1 MGTQGSPRARFVI
14 DPPPSEELLA
24 EIESIPGVWARR
36 GAISVPD
43 NAIWIVDHLLESRQA
58 RFRKFPGSTPPLA
71 RNARPALSWLH
82 PMVVEPGF
90 LTSYQR
96 EGVARALSWPNES
109 GLFVW
114 SAGSGKT
121 LAGILWAL
129 SAGPAISIVVTK
141 AAIRPSWD
149 RQIREYTRG
158 VELRSLIGESPDPA
172 ALASFDPARPVIF
185 ITGYDTLPAWIGALE
200 RLRPARVVFDEI
212 HRAKSHQR
220 WDAEQSWEDEGKV
233 KFSLKENQAAA
244 CLRLSKVT
252 RHRLGLTATPI
263 RDRVR
268 DLWAQLDLVRP
279 GDFGGFWPFAK
290 RYCNTPDA
298 PIWMADYSFRPLGEI
313 KVGDSVIG
321 WIRKHGSRTKS
332 ARGPRRVLA
341 RSVVTHVQRRE
352 AEIVELEMQSGRKIR
367 CTPDHQWLTTNR
379 FGSNVDNQDR
389 DDAIRSAVSMGAT
402 YKQAGSP
409 FGLSVPSVWRV
420 VHFDKTYEYL
430 PAKVGRPLCFV
441 ANPDSPDLTPDQAW
455 AAAWLG
461 GVYDGEGHDNFIAQ
475 SQKHNPEAFARIGEA
490 LEALG
495 VPAMPA
501 KEGASCGGWR
511 ISGGRDGLL
520 HFQKIVRSVR
530 FPKVAD
536 RTMLTGK
543 FRKHPDPVVRIKP
556 LGMGEVISLTTTTG
570 NYVAWGYASKNCAA
584 RENPFGGM
592 DTRGSSNL
600 EELQRRLGFVVH
612 SVPHSLANRSLP
624 PARRL
629 VTFIPIAQQVRAEG
643 SRNLIRGA
651 LHRGAAGLREA
662 LLMEAASR
670 KRKIILDHVL
680 DAIDGK
686 LKIVIFTGRKI
697 DVESIRAAIAKKA
710 PGCPLWAATGN
721 DSPEQR
727 DAWRLEYMAAPGPAV
742 FVATGESCGE
752 GQDYQDTDL
761 GIMAM
766 LPYTPGQVIQYEG
779 RWVRLGM
786 RRPVEIR
793 YFVAEGTIDEHVSAI
808 LLEKLPAIERTVDL
822 DEVSGLTSELAG
834 DESELIASMAT
845 KVLAA

>member
-1 MGTQGSPRARFVI
+1 
-14 DPPPSEELLA
+14 
-24 EIESIPGVWARR
+24 
-36 GAISVPD
+36 
-43 NAIWIVDHLLESRQA
+43 
-58 RFRKFPGSTPPLA
+58 
-71 RNARPALSWLH
+71 
-82 PMVVEPGF
+82 MVVEPGF
-90 LTSYQR
+90 LMSYQR
-96 EGVARALSWPNES
+96 EGLARALTWPNES
-109 GLFVW
+109 GLAVW

-121 LAGILWAL
+121 LLGILWAL
-129 SAGPAISIVVTK
+129 SAGPAVSIVVTK

-172 ALASFDPARPVIF
+172 ALAGLDPARPHIF

-244 CLRLSKVT
+244 CLRLSKVA

-290 RYCNTPDA
+290 RYC
-298 PIWMADYSFRPLGEI
+298 
-313 KVGDSVIG
+313 
-321 WIRKHGSRTKS
+321 
-332 ARGPRRVLA
+332 
-341 RSVVTHVQRRE
+341 
-352 AEIVELEMQSGRKIR
+352 
-367 CTPDHQWLTTNR
+367 
-379 FGSNVDNQDR
+379 
-389 DDAIRSAVSMGAT
+389 
-402 YKQAGSP
+402 
-409 FGLSVPSVWRV
+409 
-420 VHFDKTYEYL
+420 
-430 PAKVGRPLCFV
+430 
-441 ANPDSPDLTPDQAW
+441 
-455 AAAWLG
+455 
-461 GVYDGEGHDNFIAQ
+461 
-475 SQKHNPEAFARIGEA
+475 
-490 LEALG
+490 
-495 VPAMPA
+495 
-501 KEGASCGGWR
+501 
-511 ISGGRDGLL
+511 
-520 HFQKIVRSVR
+520 
-530 FPKVAD
+530 
-536 RTMLTGK
+536 
-543 FRKHPDPVVRIKP
+543 
-556 LGMGEVISLTTTTG
+556 
-570 NYVAWGYASKNCAA
+570 AA

-600 EELQRRLGFVVH
+600 AELQRRLGFVVH

-651 LHRGAAGLREA
+651 LKRGAAGLREA

-697 DVESIRAAIAKKA
+697 DVESIRAAISKKA
-710 PGCPLWAATGN
+710 LGCPLWAATGE
-721 DSPEQR
+721 DTPEQR
-727 DAWRLEYMAAPGPAV
+727 EVWRAEFMASPGPAV
-742 FVATGESCGE
+742 LVATGESFGE
-752 GQDYQDTDL
+752 GLDLQDCDL

-786 RRPVEIR
+786 KRPVEIR

-822 DEVSGLTSELAG
+822 DEVRGLTSELAG
-834 DESELIASMAT
+834 DESELIASMAA
-845 KVLAA
+845 KVLAG

>member
-14 DPPPSEELLA
+14 DPPPSAELLA
-24 EIESIPGVWARR
+24 EIEAIPGVWARR
-36 GAISVPD
+36 GAILVPD

-58 RFRKFPGSTPPLA
+58 RFQKFPGSTSPLA
-71 RNARPALSWLH
+71 RNARPALFWLH
-82 PMVVEPGF
+82 PMVIEPGF

-96 EGVARALSWPNES
+96 EGVARALTWPNES

-129 SAGPAISIVVTK
+129 SAGPAVSIVVTK

-172 ALASFDPARPVIF
+172 ALASFDPTRPVIC

-200 RLRPARVVFDEI
+200 RLRPVRVVFDECFPAGTPI
-212 HRAKSHQR
+212 LTLRGQVPIENVGEGDLVLSRSSTGVWVWRVAHPIVTGSKSPLVRIHHEHGSFVCTATHRVWTEEKGMVDAHDLGNGDLHLRLVWEGMHGAGKERDDAGPRDPSAGDWASLGVPNRRSIFLPGPVPPEVLQGGLGVPRSEVGDRSGRELAQNQEVEVLGQAQGVCFARARVVRVEVLERGSGAESDRVCCGDRLYDLDVDETHNYVAGGVLVSNCHRAKSHQR

-244 CLRLSKVT
+244 CLRLSKAA

-279 GDFGGFWPFAK
+279 GDFGGFW
-290 RYCNTPDA
+290 N
-298 PIWMADYSFRPLGEI
+298 
-313 KVGDSVIG
+313 
-321 WIRKHGSRTKS
+321 
-332 ARGPRRVLA
+332 
-341 RSVVTHVQRRE
+341 
-352 AEIVELEMQSGRKIR
+352 
-367 CTPDHQWLTTNR
+367 
-379 FGSNVDNQDR
+379 
-389 DDAIRSAVSMGAT
+389 
-402 YKQAGSP
+402 
-409 FGLSVPSVWRV
+409 
-420 VHFDKTYEYL
+420 
-430 PAKVGRPLCFV
+430 
-441 ANPDSPDLTPDQAW
+441 
-455 AAAWLG
+455 
-461 GVYDGEGHDNFIAQ
+461 
-475 SQKHNPEAFARIGEA
+475 FAR
-490 LEALG
+490 
-495 VPAMPA
+495 
-501 KEGASCGGWR
+501 R
-511 ISGGRDGLL
+511 
-520 HFQKIVRSVR
+520 
-530 FPKVAD
+530 
-536 RTMLTGK
+536 
-543 FRKHPDPVVRIKP
+543 
-556 LGMGEVISLTTTTG
+556 
-570 NYVAWGYASKNCAA
+570 YCAA

-600 EELQRRLGFVVH
+600 AELQRRLGFVVH

-629 VTFIPIAQQVRAEG
+629 VTFIPISQQVRAEG

-651 LHRGAAGLREA
+651 LKRGAAGLREA

-697 DVESIRAAIAKKA
+697 DVESIRAAISKKA
-710 PGCPLWAATGN
+710 PGCPLWAATGE
-721 DSPEQR
+721 DTPEQR
-727 DAWRLEYMAAPGPAV
+727 EVWRLAYMAAPGPAV
-742 FVATGESCGE
+742 LVATGESFGE
-752 GQDYQDTDL
+752 GLDLQDTDL

-786 RRPVEIR
+786 KRPVEIR

-808 LLEKLPAIERTVDL
+808 LLAKLPAIERTVDL
-822 DEVSGLTSELAG
+822 DEVRGLTSELAG
-834 DESELIASMAT
+834 DESELIASMAA
-845 KVLAA
+845 KVLAG

>member
-1 MGTQGSPRARFVI
+1 
-14 DPPPSEELLA
+14 
-24 EIESIPGVWARR
+24 
-36 GAISVPD
+36 
-43 NAIWIVDHLLESRQA
+43 
-58 RFRKFPGSTPPLA
+58 
-71 RNARPALSWLH
+71 
-82 PMVVEPGF
+82 MVVEPGF

-96 EGVARALSWPNES
+96 EGVGAALRWPNES

-114 SAGSGKT
+114 SAGSGKS
-121 LAGILWAL
+121 LAGILWLL
-129 SAGPAISIVVTK
+129 SAGPAVSIVVTK

-172 ALASFDPARPVIF
+172 ALAGLDPARPHIF

-244 CLRLSKVT
+244 CLRLSKVA

-279 GDFGGFWPFAK
+279 GDFGGFWPWAK
-290 RYCNTPDA
+290 RYC
-298 PIWMADYSFRPLGEI
+298 
-313 KVGDSVIG
+313 
-321 WIRKHGSRTKS
+321 
-332 ARGPRRVLA
+332 
-341 RSVVTHVQRRE
+341 
-352 AEIVELEMQSGRKIR
+352 
-367 CTPDHQWLTTNR
+367 
-379 FGSNVDNQDR
+379 
-389 DDAIRSAVSMGAT
+389 
-402 YKQAGSP
+402 
-409 FGLSVPSVWRV
+409 
-420 VHFDKTYEYL
+420 
-430 PAKVGRPLCFV
+430 
-441 ANPDSPDLTPDQAW
+441 
-455 AAAWLG
+455 
-461 GVYDGEGHDNFIAQ
+461 
-475 SQKHNPEAFARIGEA
+475 
-490 LEALG
+490 
-495 VPAMPA
+495 
-501 KEGASCGGWR
+501 
-511 ISGGRDGLL
+511 
-520 HFQKIVRSVR
+520 
-530 FPKVAD
+530 
-536 RTMLTGK
+536 
-543 FRKHPDPVVRIKP
+543 
-556 LGMGEVISLTTTTG
+556 
-570 NYVAWGYASKNCAA
+570 AA
-584 RENPFGGM
+584 RESPFGGM

-600 EELQRRLGFVVH
+600 AELQRRLGFVIH

-651 LHRGAAGLREA
+651 LKRGAAGLREA

-670 KRKIILDHVL
+670 KRKIILDHVI

-686 LKIVIFTGRKI
+686 LKVVIFTGRKI
-697 DVESIRAAIAKKA
+697 DVESMRAAIAKKA
-710 PGCPLWAATGN
+710 PGCPLWAATGE
-721 DSPEQR
+721 DTPEQR
-727 DAWRLEYMAAPGPAV
+727 EVWRAEFMASPGPAV
-742 FVATGESCGE
+742 LVATGESFGE
-752 GQDYQDTDL
+752 GLDLQDCDL

-786 RRPVEIR
+786 KRPVEIR

-822 DEVSGLTSELAG
+822 DEVRGLTSELAG
-834 DESELIASMAT
+834 DESELIASMAA